1 MSQVG
6 PQPQAKSA
14 KRQRIVWGAGLA
26 LSVVVLGVAWFS
38 WVQASY
44 PSDHQPTGAY
54 VRIAEAVTRDRP
66 EEFFAY
72 LDDAAQ
78 HACFTIRDYRKA
90 ALGRIEGSFPEKEK
104 QDYRQRYG
112 ALAAA
117 PGGPEVFAHYA
128 RQRGWLRQ
136 LERDLSR
143 AAAVEVQGERATVI
157 TARGSR
163 YSFRLRK
170 NGIWGLTAFSAQ
182 LTSEAERAARDLAL
196 IERAALDYERAR

>member
-1 MSQVG
+1 MSQAE
-6 PQPQAKSA
+6 PEAKKTA
-14 KRQRIVWGAGLA
+14 PKRFLWGAGVAVCLV
-26 LSVVVLGVAWFS
+26 LLGVAWFS

-44 PSDHQPTGAY
+44 PSDREPNGAY
-54 VRIAEAVTRDRP
+54 VRIAEAVTRDQP

-90 ALGRIEGSFPEKEK
+90 ALTRVEGAFPEQEK
-104 QDYRQRYG
+104 AQYRERYG

-117 PGGPEVFAHYA
+117 QGGPEVFAYYA
-128 RQRGWLRQ
+128 RQEGWLRG

-143 AAAVEVQGERATVI
+143 AAGVEIQGERATVI

-163 YSFRLRK
+163 YSFRRRK
-170 NGIWGLTAFSAQ
+170 NGIWGLTAFSAT
-182 LTSEAERAARDLAL
+182 LTSEAERAARDLAM
-196 IERAALDYERAR
+196 IERSALDYERAR